1 MPPRQTFPNP
11 GTCQAGT
18 LDSNHSESWIA
29 VQPGTENLAGSSTF
43 FFDKYSK
50 FYDHYLGSC
59 RILNGKPVPS
69 YYRVIRTRVPSGTL
83 DNRCNAAA
91 GTRTHPLLTAWPNAD
106 GSGQPCRPTVPG
118 PPPKV
123 ESALE

>member
-1 MPPRQTFPNP
+1 
-11 GTCQAGT
+11 
-18 LDSNHSESWIA
+18 L
-29 VQPGTENLAGSSTF
+29 
-43 FFDKYSK
+43 FDKYSK
-50 FYDHYLGSC
+50 FYDHYLGSYS
-59 RILNGKPVPS
+59 ILNGKPVPF